1 MSALL
6 STILILLLLVL
17 VVPVGVLLLQ
27 ALMAFSRGR
36 PAAMPVAAR
45 PRLAILVPAH
55 NESSGIT
62 ATLDSL
68 RSQLA
73 PGDRVLVVADNC
85 SDDTAVVAAR
95 GGAEVRERFHAT
107 ERGKGFALDFGVR
120 CLAED
125 PPEVVIIV
133 DADCIVAPGAL
144 ERLAR
149 EARQHGLP
157 VQALYLMHAP
167 AGAGL
172 MKKVAEFAWLVKN
185 QVRPLGYHRLGLP
198 CQLMGTGMAFDWATL
213 STASLANGHIV
224 EDMKLG
230 IDLALSGKAPRFCPD
245 ALVWSSF
252 PSSEAGTESQRTR
265 WEHGHLSM
273 ILSGVPPLLGKGV
286 LSGRPQLIAM
296 ALDMS
301 IPPLAL
307 LAMMV
312 MVAFGLALL
321 LALVLGAL
329 LPLAIATALCAAF
342 GVAVLLGW
350 WRFGRATLSAG
361 NLLMAV
367 WYVVRKVPLY
377 LKFLVNRQ
385 VEWVRSKRD
394 SE

>member
-1 MSALL
+1 MSMLLTFLLIALL
-6 STILILLLLVL
+6 ALLAVPVLVLLV
-17 VVPVGVLLLQ
+17 Q
-27 ALMAFSRGR
+27 ALMAFSRR
-36 PAAMPVAAR
+36 APAPLPDVAR
-45 PRLAILVPAH
+45 PRLAVLVPAH
-55 NESSGIT
+55 NESGGIT

-68 RSQLA
+68 RPQLA
-73 PGDRVLVVADNC
+73 PGDRILVVADNC
-85 SDDTAVVAAR
+85 SDDTAAVAAR

-120 CLAED
+120 CLADD

-144 ERLAR
+144 ERVAR
-149 EARQHGLP
+149 EARQHGVP

-167 AGAGL
+167 AGSGL

-185 QVRPLGYHRLGLP
+185 QVRPLGFHRLGLP

-230 IDLALSGKAPRFCPD
+230 IDLALAGKAPRFCPE

-252 PSSEAGTESQRTR
+252 PSSDAGTESQRTR

-273 ILSGVPPLLGKGV
+273 ILSGVPPLLGKG
-286 LSGRPQLIAM
+286 LLQGRPRLLAM

-301 IPPLAL
+301 VPPLAL
-307 LAMMV
+307 LAMTV
-312 MVAFGLALL
+312 MAGFGLAALLALLAAAWLPLL
-321 LALVLGAL
+321 LATVLG
-329 LPLAIATALCAAF
+329 LAFAM
-342 GVAVLLGW
+342 AVLLGW

-361 NLLMAV
+361 NLLLAV